1 MVLESVVPI
10 RSVQANKN
18 FLTLFSKNAIL
29 E

>member
-1 MVLESVVPI
+1 MVLVSVVPM
-10 RSVQANKN
+10 RLVQANKN